1 MVCYEASKQRGHKVK
16 SPIERKSNRYP
27 VPALDKGLDLLEVL
41 AGQTRGMA
49 LVELAAASE
58 KKVTEIFRM
67 VDCLKRRG
75 YIAVDPQTDRL
86 ILSMKLYELAHRYPP
101 TERLLAVALPQMRAL
116 ALDTGQSC
124 HLAVH
129 SHGEML
135 VIAQIDSARN
145 MGFAVHIG
153 GKVGLTSSASGRA
166 YLAFQDDH
174 EQARLLASAQ
184 DSLAKAPTVGRAT
197 TGTDATH
204 DKTFLASIQRI
215 RRKGYVS
222 MPSDFIRGITN
233 MSFPVL
239 SFSGPAVAALTI
251 PHLQWQGDDGFPD
264 LAGTRVMLG
273 DAASRISSGIGN
285 IPSPAR

>member
-1 MVCYEASKQRGHKVK
+1 MK
-16 SPIERKSNRYP
+16 SPIERQSNRYP

-41 AGQTRGMA
+41 AGQSRGMA

-58 KKVTEIFRM
+58 KNVTEIFRM

-75 YIAVDPQTDRL
+75 YIVVDPHTDRL
-86 ILSMKLYELAHRYPP
+86 NLSMKLYELAHRHPP

-124 HLAVH
+124 HLAVQ

-166 YLAFQDDH
+166 YLAFQDDL
-174 EQARLLASAQ
+174 EQTRLLALAR
-184 DSLAKAPTVGRAT
+184 DSVGLTATVGRAT
-197 TGTDATH
+197 SGAEATH

-215 RRKGYVS
+215 RRRGYVS

-239 SFSGPAVAALTI
+239 SFSGLAVAALTI

-264 LAGTRVMLG
+264 LAATRMMLG
-273 DAASRISSGIGN
+273 NAANRISSAIGN
-285 IPSPAR
+285 IPSSAR

>member
-1 MVCYEASKQRGHKVK
+1 MKLPQ
-16 SPIERKSNRYP
+16 ERKPNRYP

-41 AGQTRGMA
+41 ADQPRGMA
-49 LVELAAASE
+49 LVELAVASN

-86 ILSMKLYELAHRYPP
+86 ILSMRLYELAHRYPP
-101 TERLLAVALPQMRAL
+101 TERLLAVALPQMQSL

-129 SHGEML
+129 SNGEML
-135 VIAQIDSARN
+135 VIAQTDSARN

-153 GKVGLTSSASGRA
+153 SKVGLTSSASGRA

-174 EQARLLASAQ
+174 EQTRLLALAQ
-184 DSLAKAPTVGRAT
+184 HSIANVPTVGRANSAAE
-197 TGTDATH
+197 ATH
-204 DKTFLASIQRI
+204 AKTFLASIQRI

-239 SFSGPAVAALTI
+239 SVAGLAVAALTI
-251 PHLQWQGDDGFPD
+251 PHLQWQGEDGYPD
-264 LAGTRVMLG
+264 VAGTRIMLG
-273 DAASRISSGIGN
+273 TVAKRISASIGS
-285 IPSPAR
+285 ISTPDR